1 MNGNG
6 FKVWNKEKF
15 KIRETKKKTRS
26 RKTHKKYYKTKS
38 KQNEMC

>member
-15 KIRETKKKTRS
+15 KIRETKQKTRS
-26 RKTHKKYYKTKS
+26 RIHKKYYKTKS

>member
-15 KIRETKKKTRS
+15 KIRGTKKNKEPHT
-26 RKTHKKYYKTKS
+26 
-38 KQNEMC
+38 QEIL